1 MGHHLTAEQRIQAA
15 LTADFYADDT
25 GYTATRQ
32 YILDRRAA
40 LDALP
45 TGPALVWYPTRP
57 VTLPM
62 PRETWR
68 AV

>member
-1 MGHHLTAEQRIQAA
+1 MTARTLTAEQRIQAA

-25 GYTATRQ
+25 GRTATRRD
-32 YILDRRAA
+32 ILDAM
-40 LDALP
+40 P

-68 AV
+68 AVL